1 MSFKHILVAYDGSE
15 LSRKALLKAKELI
28 TNASSKLEV
37 VYVLHNPVV
46 VIGESV
52 IPTTANFQSEYLDEA
67 QALIE
72 HANAE
77 IAHLPNAKTTLLQ
90 GNPSDIVVSYAEKE
104 GADLIVIGSR
114 GLSDF
119 KEFLLG
125 SVSHHVVQHAKV
137 PVLVVK

>member
-1 MSFKHILVAYDGSE
+1 MSFQHILVAYDGSE
-15 LSRKALLKAKELI
+15 LSKKALHKAIALV
-28 TNASSKLEV
+28 TDSPAKLEV
-37 VYVLHNPVV
+37 VYVLHNPVI

-52 IPTTANFQSEYLDEA
+52 IPTTAHFEAGYLDES
-67 QALIE
+67 QAMLE
-72 HANAE
+72 HVDAE

-90 GNPSDIVVSYAEKE
+90 GSPSDVMVSYAKAE

-119 KEFLLG
+119 KELFLG
-125 SVSHHVVQHAKV
+125 SVSHYVVQHAEV